1 MMYIQKLFL
10 LPRVNN
16 VCTTHNTPWCSRLSS
31 STVWVLYYY
40 YGLEFSPVL
49 PLSMRLPLLVYVFPH
64 GTANSAAE
72 ALHLC
77 KKKKKKKGYVLYAVT
92 DLYTKRV
99 WKKKRLN
106 VCILIEREVQ
116 RCTLWKVQWG
126 KIQSSHTDVEQS
138 VHATV
143 SLVCCLV
150 ATLKKK
156 NNNNNNNNFKLM
168 LLFCCFSDCSWT
180 PFGYLLVAFPF
191 SQDFTAGHD
200 GHQRRQCFVFCF
212 VFYQKG
218 CLFYFIFFIW
228 NWSKRGFQFLKRC
241 KSLTIRNQTFGKKK
255 IKTICYLIKE

>member
-1 MMYIQKLFL
+1 MSTLLLLWFGIFPGSSLIYASPFAGVRVSTRHSKL
-10 LPRVNN
+10 
-16 VCTTHNTPWCSRLSS
+16 CSR
-31 STVWVLYYY
+31 
-40 YGLEFSPVL
+40 GLT
-49 PLSMRLPLLVYVFPH
+49 PLQ
-64 GTANSAAE
+64 
-72 ALHLC
+72 
-77 KKKKKKKGYVLYAVT
+77 KKKKKGYVLYAVT

-150 ATLKKK
+150 ATLKK

-241 KSLTIRNQTFGKKK
+241 KSLTIRNQTFEKKNK
-255 IKTICYLIKE
+255 DNLLSNKGISNGCLFRFISERGSQ